1 MLSRPEPGLAICG
14 MGMRD
19 VSFDQGLPVAV
30 AAYRDGVALQRP
42 KHAQVVKL
50 NDQHCFLNLADDA
63 DVEVGDVISFGIS
76 HPCTAIDRWSWIFE
90 VGPNGKIIGALPTH
104 FG

>member
-1 MLSRPEPGLAICG
+1 
-14 MGMRD
+14 
-19 VSFDQGLPVAV
+19 
-30 AAYRDGVALQRP
+30 
-42 KHAQVVKL
+42 VVKL